1 MSGKEILT
9 PSVDRSRLVPPAI
22 PATSISRKHLF
33 HLFETDLPGV
43 TVVAAPVG
51 FGKSS
56 LVSQWAQS
64 VERPTVWFSVNPE
77 DSIQSFFA
85 HVIESIRIV
94 FPGFAEEFENEPS
107 PNALHNIKKLTK
119 AVGEIESGFNF
130 VLNNAASDNPAI
142 ADFAQ
147 ALIDHLPDNI
157 HLVIIRRVTPTT
169 SLARYASLGNL
180 SLITS
185 QDLKFSP
192 EEVSRIAKLNGADID
207 NEHSRRL
214 LDKCDG
220 WPAAVQM
227 ITRSIAR
234 GNQSSKFEIES
245 GSSPLAVL
253 ALETINSFN
262 PEYKSKISRLVL
274 LSEFDL
280 ETAAIVLGED
290 FSESYINK
298 LATDGLY
305 MSVSS
310 GASRVYRF
318 NDIVYEVLSQQ
329 DFGDP
334 EENKKIH
341 EKLATHFWEKRDY
354 RNALEHVFKS
364 GNKDKFQLYRDTGIR
379 HMAVIG
385 RGDQL
390 IKWSEYAGDSSPRG
404 EMLKK
409 TIKVVGHLVNLE
421 FARAEALATELEIIS
436 EQSKEFEFLTQLTSM
451 AFAHIYFARGEFT
464 RSLAMIDR
472 ALITDSPYESI
483 ENTDR
488 IALLRLKAG
497 IHYLYDQPEE
507 INECLKKARI
517 LLNSGNVLNAPYYI
531 TCITSLSLWCEG
543 RFFEAAEHASIAI
556 NQASIAGYASIS
568 APLDAYLVLARCQLE
583 LSQLD
588 KAVETSTVLFEKSSE
603 SNIWPWALMAEG
615 TRARINVTKG
625 QIPQMMEI
633 VKQQRERLATL
644 KSPHELSW
652 LVDITE
658 VFLRFV
664 LDDWERAEELLRR
677 MPRIEMV
684 RQIDLN
690 VKFQS
695 DPKRIPALVEGFP
708 ESTPREKVNKF
719 LYQATINIDSE
730 NIALGYLNKA
740 LEIGAEVGYHEY
752 FVRQHRLYPIMVKAA
767 AAQPTVFRESVVHE
781 MTERIQAMNSD
792 TGALEEKL
800 TTRELEI
807 LKHLTTGVPLSA
819 IAKQLHISQNTMKTH
834 LRNVYRKLGVDGR
847 HTAVEKAKKLL
858 LI

>member
-1 MSGKEILT
+1 
-9 PSVDRSRLVPPAI
+9 
-22 PATSISRKHLF
+22 
-33 HLFETDLPGV
+33 
-43 TVVAAPVG
+43 
-51 FGKSS
+51 
-56 LVSQWAQS
+56 
-64 VERPTVWFSVNPE
+64 
-77 DSIQSFFA
+77 
-85 HVIESIRIV
+85 
-94 FPGFAEEFENEPS
+94 
-107 PNALHNIKKLTK
+107 
-119 AVGEIESGFNF
+119 
-130 VLNNAASDNPAI
+130 
-142 ADFAQ
+142 
-147 ALIDHLPDNI
+147 
-157 HLVIIRRVTPTT
+157 
-169 SLARYASLGNL
+169 
-180 SLITS
+180 LITS

-192 EEVSRIAKLNGADID
+192 EEVSRIADLNGADID
-207 NEHSRRL
+207 NDHSRRL
-214 LDKCDG
+214 LEKCDG

-227 ITRSIAR
+227 ITRAIAR
-234 GNQSSKFEIES
+234 GHQSSNFEIES

-253 ALETINSFN
+253 ALETINSLN
-262 PEYKSKISRLVL
+262 TENKSKISRLVL

-305 MSVSS
+305 VSVSS
-310 GASRVYRF
+310 GTNRIYRF
-318 NDIVYEVLSQQ
+318 NDIVHEVLSQQ
-329 DFGDP
+329 EYGDP
-334 EENKKIH
+334 NETRKIH
-341 EKLATHFWEKRDY
+341 EKLASHFWDKGDY
-354 RNALEHVFKS
+354 GKALEHIYKS
-364 GNKDKFQLYRDTGIR
+364 GDKEKFQVYLDTSIR

-390 IKWSEYAGDSSPRG
+390 LKWAEYSGDSSPHG
-404 EMLKK
+404 EMMKR

-436 EQSKEFEFLTQLTSM
+436 EQSKELEFLTQLTSM

-472 ALITDSPYESI
+472 ALLTDSPYESI

-497 IHYLYDQPEE
+497 IHFLYDQPDE
-507 INECLKKARI
+507 INDCLKRAKS
-517 LLNSGNVLNAPYYI
+517 LLNSGNVINAPYYI
-531 TCITSLSLWCEG
+531 TCITSMSLWCEG
-543 RFFEAAEHASIAI
+543 RFFEAAEHATIAI
-556 NQASIAGYASIS
+556 NQASMAGYASIS

-588 KAVETSTVLFEKSSE
+588 KAVDTSTVLFEKSSE

-615 TRARINVTKG
+615 TSARINITKG
-625 QIPQMMEI
+625 QIPQMMEM

-690 VKFQS
+690 AKFQS
-695 DPKRIPALVEGFP
+695 DPKKIPALVDAFP
-708 ESTPREKVNKF
+708 ENTPREKVNKF
-719 LYQATINIDSE
+719 LYQATINVESE

-740 LEIGAEVGYHEY
+740 LEVGAEVGYHEY

-800 TTRELEI
+800 TSRELEI
-807 LKHLTTGVPLSA
+807 LKHLTTGIPLSA

>member
-22 PATSISRKHLF
+22 PATAISRKHLF

-43 TVVAAPVG
+43 TVVAAPAG

-85 HVIESIRIV
+85 HVLESIRIV
-94 FPGFAEEFENEPS
+94 FPGFAAEFENEPS

-119 AVGEIESGFNF
+119 VVCEIESGFNF

-185 QDLKFSP
+185 QDLKFST
-192 EEVSRIAKLNGADID
+192 EEVSRIANLNGADID

-214 LDKCDG
+214 LDKCEG

-227 ITRSIAR
+227 ITRAIAR
-234 GNQSSKFEIES
+234 GNQSSNFEIES

-253 ALETINSFN
+253 ALETINSLN
-262 PEYKSKISRLVL
+262 PESKSKISRLVL

-310 GASRVYRF
+310 GPTRIYRF

-329 DFGDP
+329 EFGNP
-334 EENKKIH
+334 EEKKKIH
-341 EKLATHFWEKRDY
+341 EKLATHFWEKSDY

-364 GNKDKFQLYRDTGIR
+364 GNKEKFQLYLDTGIR

-390 IKWSEYAGDSSPRG
+390 IKWSEYTGDSSPHG
-404 EMLKK
+404 ELMKK

-436 EQSKEFEFLTQLTSM
+436 EQSKELEFLTQLTSM

-472 ALITDSPYESI
+472 ALMTESPYESI

-497 IHYLYDQPEE
+497 IHFLYDQPEE

-517 LLNSGNVLNAPYYI
+517 LLNSGNVINAPYYI

-568 APLDAYLVLARCQLE
+568 APLDAYMVLARCQLE
-583 LSQLD
+583 LSQID
-588 KAVETSTVLFEKSSE
+588 KAIETSTLLFEKSSE
-603 SNIWPWALMAEG
+603 SKIWPWALMAEG
-615 TRARINVTKG
+615 TRARINITKG

-633 VKQQRERLATL
+633 VKQQRERLTAL

-695 DPKRIPALVEGFP
+695 DPKRIPSLVEGFP
-708 ESTPREKVNKF
+708 ENTPREKVNKF
-719 LYQATINIDSE
+719 LYQATINLDSE
-730 NIALGYLNKA
+730 NLALGYLNKA
-740 LEIGAEVGYHEY
+740 LDVGAEVGYHEY

-767 AAQPTVFRESVVHE
+767 AAQPTVFRESVVNE

>member
-1 MSGKEILT
+1 MSPKEVIT
-9 PSVDRSRLVPPAI
+9 PSIDRSRILVPAVPA
-22 PATSISRKHLF
+22 SFISRKHLF
-33 HLFETDLPGV
+33 HLFETGLPGV
-43 TVVAAPVG
+43 TVVAAPAG
-51 FGKSS
+51 YGKSS
-56 LVSQWAQS
+56 LVSQWAQGS
-64 VERPTVWFSVNPE
+64 QLPTVWLNVNAA
-77 DSIQSFFA
+77 DSTQSFFA
-85 HVIESIRIV
+85 HVLAAIRV
-94 FPGFAEEFENEPS
+94 KFPDFGSDFENEPS
-107 PNALHNIKKLTK
+107 ANPFLNVKKLTQAAGDLK
-119 AVGEIESGFNF
+119 EAFNF
-130 VLNNAASDNPAI
+130 VLDNGPA
-142 ADFAQ
+142 DSPEVTTVAQ
-147 ALIDHLPDNI
+147 ALIDFLPNNVHL
-157 HLVIIRRVTPTT
+157 IIVRRVTPTT

-185 QDLKFSP
+185 QDLKFSDA
-192 EEVSRIAKLNGADID
+192 EISKIAEINGLQQLDDDSSKLID
-207 NEHSRRL
+207 RCE
-214 LDKCDG
+214 G

-234 GNQSSKFEIES
+234 GNQNSKFEIES

-253 ALETINSFN
+253 ALETINSLN
-262 PEYKSKISRLVL
+262 AENKSKISRLVL

-290 FSESYINK
+290 FSESFINK

-305 MSVSS
+305 VSVSS
-310 GASRVYRF
+310 GPNRVYRF
-318 NDIVYEVLSQQ
+318 NDIVYEVLSHQE
-329 DFGDP
+329 FGDP
-334 EENKKIH
+334 RENRKIH
-341 EKLATHFWEKRDY
+341 EKLASHFWERGDY
-354 RNALEHVFKS
+354 RKALEHVFKS
-364 GNKDKFQLYRDTGIR
+364 DNEEKFKVYLDTSIR
-379 HMAVIG
+379 YMAVIG

-390 IKWSEYAGDSSPRG
+390 IKWSEYAGDTSPRG
-404 EMLKK
+404 EVMKK

-436 EQSKEFEFLTQLTSM
+436 EQSKELEFLNQLTSM

-464 RSLAMIDR
+464 RSLAMIER
-472 ALITDSPYESI
+472 ALMSDSPFESI

-497 IHYLYDQPEE
+497 IHFLYDQPEE

-517 LLNSGNVLNAPYYI
+517 LLNSGNVINAPYYI

-556 NQASIAGYASIS
+556 NQALIAGYASIS
-568 APLDAYLVLARCQLE
+568 APLDAYMVLARCQLE

-588 KAVETSTVLFEKSSE
+588 KAVETSTVLFEKSTD

-615 TRARINVTKG
+615 TRARINITKG

-633 VKQQRERLATL
+633 VKQQRERLAEL
-644 KSPHELSW
+644 RSPHELSW
-652 LVDITE
+652 LIDITE

-677 MPRIEMV
+677 MPKIEMV

-690 VKFQS
+690 AKFQS
-695 DPKRIPALVEGFP
+695 DPRKIPALVDGFP
-708 ESTPREKVNKF
+708 ENTPRERVNKF
-719 LYQATINIDSE
+719 LYQATINIDHE
-730 NIALGYLNKA
+730 NLALAHLNKA

-767 AAQPTVFRESVVHE
+767 AAQPTVFRESVVQE

-800 TTRELEI
+800 TARELEI
-807 LKHLTTGVPLSA
+807 LKHLTTGIPLSA

>member
-1 MSGKEILT
+1 MSGKEVLT

-22 PATSISRKHLF
+22 PATAISRKHLF

-43 TVVAAPVG
+43 TVVAAPAG

-64 VERPTVWFSVNPE
+64 VERPTVWLSVNPQ
-77 DSIQSFFA
+77 DSVQSFFA
-85 HVIESIRIV
+85 HVLESIRIV
-94 FPGFAEEFENEPS
+94 FPGFASEFENEPS
-107 PNALHNIKKLTK
+107 PNALHNIKKLTT
-119 AVGEIESGFNF
+119 AVAGLKSGFNF
-130 VLNNAASDNPAI
+130 VLNNGAVDNPEI
-142 ADFAQ
+142 AGFSQ
-147 ALIDHLPDNI
+147 ELIDYLPDNV
-157 HLVIIRRVTPTT
+157 HLVVIRRVTPTT

-192 EEVSRIAKLNGADID
+192 EEVSRIADLNGADIE
-207 NEHSRRL
+207 NQHSRSL
-214 LDKCDG
+214 LEKCDG

-227 ITRSIAR
+227 MTRAIAR
-234 GNQSSKFEIES
+234 GHQSSNFEVES

-253 ALETINSFN
+253 ALETINSLN
-262 PEYKSKISRLVL
+262 AENRSKISRLVL

-305 MSVSS
+305 VSVSS
-310 GASRVYRF
+310 GTNRIYRF
-318 NDIVYEVLSQQ
+318 NDIVHEVLSQQ
-329 DFGDP
+329 EYGDP
-334 EENKKIH
+334 QETRKIH
-341 EKLATHFWEKRDY
+341 EKLASHFWDKGDY
-354 RNALEHVFKS
+354 GKALEHIYKS
-364 GNKDKFQLYRDTGIR
+364 GDKEKFQVYLDTTIR

-390 IKWSEYAGDSSPRG
+390 LKWAEYSGDSTPRG
-404 EMLKK
+404 EMMKR

-436 EQSKEFEFLTQLTSM
+436 EQSKELEFLTQLTSM

-472 ALITDSPYESI
+472 ALLTDSPYESI

-497 IHYLYDQPEE
+497 IHFLYDQPEE
-507 INECLKKARI
+507 INQCLKRAKSF
-517 LLNSGNVLNAPYYI
+517 LNSGNVINAPYYI
-531 TCITSLSLWCEG
+531 TCITSMSLWCEG
-543 RFFEAAEHASIAI
+543 RFFEAAEHATIAI

-568 APLDAYLVLARCQLE
+568 APHDAYMVLARCQLE

-615 TRARINVTKG
+615 TRARINITKG

-652 LVDITE
+652 LIDITE

-690 VKFQS
+690 AKFQS
-695 DPKRIPALVEGFP
+695 DPKKIPALVEAFP
-708 ESTPREKVNKF
+708 ENTPREKVNKF
-719 LYQATINIDSE
+719 LYQATINVESE

-740 LEIGAEVGYHEY
+740 LEVGAEVGYHEY

-800 TTRELEI
+800 TSRELEI
-807 LKHLTTGVPLSA
+807 LKHLTTGIPLSA

-847 HTAVEKAKKLL
+847 HSAVEKAKKLL
-858 LI
+858 II

>member
-1 MSGKEILT
+1 MSPKEVIT
-9 PSVDRSRLVPPAI
+9 PSIDRSRIVAPSVPANF
-22 PATSISRKHLF
+22 ISRKHLF
-33 HLFETDLPGV
+33 HLFETGLPGV
-43 TVVAAPVG
+43 TVVAAPAG
-51 FGKSS
+51 YGKSA

-64 VERPTVWFSVNPE
+64 SQLPTVWLNVNAN
-77 DSIQSFFA
+77 DSTQSFFA
-85 HVIESIRIV
+85 HVLAAIRMK
-94 FPGFAEEFENEPS
+94 FPDFGSDFENEPS
-107 PNALHNIKKLTK
+107 ANPLLNVKKLTEAAGDLK
-119 AVGEIESGFNF
+119 EAFNF
-130 VLNNAASDNPAI
+130 VLDNGPA
-142 ADFAQ
+142 DSPEVTTVAQ
-147 ALIDHLPDNI
+147 ALIDFLPNNVHL
-157 HLVIIRRVTPTT
+157 IIVRRVTPTT

-185 QDLKFSP
+185 QDLKLSDT
-192 EEVSRIAKLNGADID
+192 EISKIAELNGLQKLDS
-207 NEHSRRL
+207 NSSKL
-214 LDKCDG
+214 LDRCEG

-234 GNQSSKFEIES
+234 GNHNSKFEIES

-253 ALETINSFN
+253 ALETINSLN
-262 PEYKSKISRLVL
+262 AENKSKISRLVL

-310 GASRVYRF
+310 GPNRIYRF

-329 DFGDP
+329 EFGDP
-334 EENKKIH
+334 RENRKIH
-341 EKLATHFWEKRDY
+341 EKLASHFWDMGDY
-354 RNALEHVFKS
+354 GKALEHVFKS
-364 GNKDKFQLYRDTGIR
+364 ENKEKFEVYLDTSIR

-390 IKWSEYAGDSSPRG
+390 IKWSEYSGDSSPRG
-404 EMLKK
+404 EMMKK

-436 EQSKEFEFLTQLTSM
+436 EQSEELAFLTQLTSM

-472 ALITDSPYESI
+472 ALLTDSPYESI

-497 IHYLYDQPEE
+497 IHFLYDQPDE
-507 INECLKKARI
+507 INDCLKRARAF
-517 LLNSGNVLNAPYYI
+517 LSSGNVINAPYYI

-556 NQASIAGYASIS
+556 DQASIAGYASIS
-568 APLDAYLVLARCQLE
+568 APLDAYMVLARCQLE

-588 KAVETSTVLFEKSSE
+588 KAIETSTVLFEKSSE

-615 TRARINVTKG
+615 TRARINITKG

-633 VKQQRERLATL
+633 VKQQRERLAEL

-652 LVDITE
+652 LIDVTE

-677 MPRIEMV
+677 MPKIEMV

-690 VKFQS
+690 AKFQS
-695 DPKRIPALVEGFP
+695 DPKKIPALVDGFP
-708 ESTPREKVNKF
+708 ENTPRERVNKF
-719 LYQATINIDSE
+719 LYQATINIDHE
-730 NIALGYLNKA
+730 NLALAHLNKA

-800 TTRELEI
+800 TARELEI
-807 LKHLTTGVPLSA
+807 LKHLTTGIPLSA

>member
-1 MSGKEILT
+1 MSPKEVIT
-9 PSVDRSRLVPPAI
+9 PSIDRSRILAPAVPA
-22 PATSISRKHLF
+22 SFISRKHLF
-33 HLFETDLPGV
+33 HLFETGLPGV
-43 TVVAAPVG
+43 TVVAAPAG
-51 FGKSS
+51 YGKSS
-56 LVSQWAQS
+56 LVSQWAQGS
-64 VERPTVWFSVNPE
+64 QLPTVWLNVNAA
-77 DSIQSFFA
+77 DSTQSFFA
-85 HVIESIRIV
+85 HVLAAIRV
-94 FPGFAEEFENEPS
+94 KFPDFGSDFENEPS
-107 PNALHNIKKLTK
+107 ANPLLNVKKLTQAAGDLK
-119 AVGEIESGFNF
+119 EAFNF
-130 VLNNAASDNPAI
+130 VLDNGPA
-142 ADFAQ
+142 DSPEVTTVAQ
-147 ALIDHLPDNI
+147 ALIDFLPNNVHL
-157 HLVIIRRVTPTT
+157 IIVRRVTPTT

-185 QDLKFSP
+185 QDLKFSDA
-192 EEVSRIAKLNGADID
+192 EISKIAELNGLQQLDNKSIKLID
-207 NEHSRRL
+207 RCE
-214 LDKCDG
+214 G

-234 GNQSSKFEIES
+234 GNQNSKFEIES

-253 ALETINSFN
+253 ALETINSLN
-262 PEYKSKISRLVL
+262 AENKSKISRLVL

-310 GASRVYRF
+310 GPNRVYRF
-318 NDIVYEVLSQQ
+318 NDIVYEVLSHQE
-329 DFGDP
+329 FGDP
-334 EENKKIH
+334 RENKKIH
-341 EKLATHFWEKRDY
+341 EKLASHFWERGDY
-354 RNALEHVFKS
+354 GKALDHVFKS
-364 GNKDKFQLYRDTGIR
+364 DNKEKFKVYLDTSIR

-390 IKWSEYAGDSSPRG
+390 IKWSEYAGDSSPLG
-404 EMLKK
+404 DVMKK

-436 EQSKEFEFLTQLTSM
+436 EQSKELEFLNQLTSM

-472 ALITDSPYESI
+472 ALMSDSPYESI

-497 IHYLYDQPEE
+497 IHFLYDQPEE
-507 INECLKKARI
+507 INDCLKKARV
-517 LLNSGNVLNAPYYI
+517 LLNSGNVINAPYYI

-556 NQASIAGYASIS
+556 NQALIAGYASIS
-568 APLDAYLVLARCQLE
+568 APLDAYMVLARCQLE

-588 KAVETSTVLFEKSSE
+588 KAVETSTVLFEKSTD

-615 TRARINVTKG
+615 TRARINITKG

-633 VKQQRERLATL
+633 VKQQRERLAEL
-644 KSPHELSW
+644 RSPHELSW
-652 LVDITE
+652 LIDITE

-677 MPRIEMV
+677 MPKIEMV

-690 VKFQS
+690 AKFQS
-695 DPKRIPALVEGFP
+695 DPKKIPALVDGFP
-708 ESTPREKVNKF
+708 ENTPRERVNKF
-719 LYQATINIDSE
+719 LYQATINIDHE
-730 NIALGYLNKA
+730 NLALAHLNKA

-767 AAQPTVFRESVVHE
+767 AAQPTVFRESVVQE

-800 TTRELEI
+800 TARELEI
-807 LKHLTTGVPLSA
+807 LKHLTTGIPLSA

>member
-1 MSGKEILT
+1 
-9 PSVDRSRLVPPAI
+9 
-22 PATSISRKHLF
+22 
-33 HLFETDLPGV
+33 
-43 TVVAAPVG
+43 
-51 FGKSS
+51 
-56 LVSQWAQS
+56 
-64 VERPTVWFSVNPE
+64 
-77 DSIQSFFA
+77 
-85 HVIESIRIV
+85 
-94 FPGFAEEFENEPS
+94 
-107 PNALHNIKKLTK
+107 
-119 AVGEIESGFNF
+119 
-130 VLNNAASDNPAI
+130 
-142 ADFAQ
+142 
-147 ALIDHLPDNI
+147 
-157 HLVIIRRVTPTT
+157 
-169 SLARYASLGNL
+169 
-180 SLITS
+180 LITS
-185 QDLKFSP
+185 QDLKFSA
-192 EEVSRIAKLNGADID
+192 EEVSLIADLNGADIE
-207 NEHSRRL
+207 NQHSRSL
-214 LDKCDG
+214 LEKCDG

-227 ITRSIAR
+227 MTRAIAR
-234 GNQSSKFEIES
+234 GHQSSNFEVES

-253 ALETINSFN
+253 ALETINSLN
-262 PEYKSKISRLVL
+262 AENRSKISRLVL

-290 FSESYINK
+290 FSESFINK

-305 MSVSS
+305 VSVSS
-310 GASRVYRF
+310 GTNRIYRF
-318 NDIVYEVLSQQ
+318 NDIVHEVLSQQ
-329 DFGDP
+329 EYGDP
-334 EENKKIH
+334 QETRKIH
-341 EKLATHFWEKRDY
+341 EKLASHFWDNGDY
-354 RNALEHVFKS
+354 RKALEHIYKS
-364 GNKDKFQLYRDTGIR
+364 GDKEKFQVYFDTTIR

-390 IKWSEYAGDSSPRG
+390 LKWAEYSGDSTPRG
-404 EMLKK
+404 EMMKR

-436 EQSKEFEFLTQLTSM
+436 EQSKELEFLTQLTSM

-472 ALITDSPYESI
+472 ALLTDSPYESI

-497 IHYLYDQPEE
+497 IHFLYDQPEE
-507 INECLKKARI
+507 INQCLKRAKSF
-517 LLNSGNVLNAPYYI
+517 LNSGNVINAPYYI
-531 TCITSLSLWCEG
+531 TCITSMSLWCEG
-543 RFFEAAEHASIAI
+543 RFFEAAEHATIAI

-568 APLDAYLVLARCQLE
+568 APHDAYLVLARCQLE

-615 TRARINVTKG
+615 TRARINITKG

-652 LVDITE
+652 LIDITE

-690 VKFQS
+690 AKFQS
-695 DPKRIPALVEGFP
+695 DPKKIPALVEAFP
-708 ESTPREKVNKF
+708 ENTPREKVNKF
-719 LYQATINIDSE
+719 LYQATINVESE

-740 LEIGAEVGYHEY
+740 LEVGAEVGYHEY

-800 TTRELEI
+800 TSRELEI
-807 LKHLTTGVPLSA
+807 LKHLTTGIPLSA

-847 HTAVEKAKKLL
+847 HSAVEKAKKLL
-858 LI
+858 II

>member
-1 MSGKEILT
+1 MSPKEVIT
-9 PSVDRSRLVPPAI
+9 PSIDRSRILVPAVPA
-22 PATSISRKHLF
+22 SFISRKHLF
-33 HLFETDLPGV
+33 HLFETGLPGI
-43 TVVAAPVG
+43 TVVAAPAG
-51 FGKSS
+51 YGKSS
-56 LVSQWAQS
+56 LVSQWAQGS
-64 VERPTVWFSVNPE
+64 QLPTVWLNVNAA
-77 DSIQSFFA
+77 DSTQSFFA
-85 HVIESIRIV
+85 HVLAAIRV
-94 FPGFAEEFENEPS
+94 KFPDFGSDFENEPS
-107 PNALHNIKKLTK
+107 ANPLLNVKKLTEAAGDLK
-119 AVGEIESGFNF
+119 EAFNF
-130 VLNNAASDNPAI
+130 VLDNGPA
-142 ADFAQ
+142 DSPEVTTVAQ
-147 ALIDHLPDNI
+147 ALIDFLPNNVHL
-157 HLVIIRRVTPTT
+157 IIVRRVTPTT

-185 QDLKFSP
+185 QDLKFSDA
-192 EEVSRIAKLNGADID
+192 EISKIAEINGLQQLDDDSLKLID
-207 NEHSRRL
+207 RCE
-214 LDKCDG
+214 G

-234 GNQSSKFEIES
+234 GNQNSKFEIES

-253 ALETINSFN
+253 ALETINSLN
-262 PEYKSKISRLVL
+262 AENKSKISRLVL

-290 FSESYINK
+290 FSESFINK

-305 MSVSS
+305 VSVSS
-310 GASRVYRF
+310 GPNRVYRF
-318 NDIVYEVLSQQ
+318 NDIVYEVLSHQE
-329 DFGDP
+329 FGDP
-334 EENKKIH
+334 RENRKIH
-341 EKLATHFWEKRDY
+341 EKLASHFWERGDY
-354 RNALEHVFKS
+354 GKALEHVFKS
-364 GNKDKFQLYRDTGIR
+364 DNEEKFKVYLDTSIR
-379 HMAVIG
+379 YMAVIG

-390 IKWSEYAGDSSPRG
+390 IKWSEYAGDTSPRG
-404 EMLKK
+404 EVMKK

-436 EQSKEFEFLTQLTSM
+436 EQSKELEFLNQLTSM

-464 RSLAMIDR
+464 RSLAMIER
-472 ALITDSPYESI
+472 ALMSDSPFESI

-497 IHYLYDQPEE
+497 IHFLYDQPEE

-517 LLNSGNVLNAPYYI
+517 LLNSGNVINAPYYI

-556 NQASIAGYASIS
+556 NQALIAGYASIS
-568 APLDAYLVLARCQLE
+568 APLDAYMVLARCQLE

-588 KAVETSTVLFEKSSE
+588 KAVETSTVLFEKSTD

-615 TRARINVTKG
+615 TRACINITKG
-625 QIPQMMEI
+625 QIPQMMEM
-633 VKQQRERLATL
+633 VKQQRERLAEL
-644 KSPHELSW
+644 RSPHELSW
-652 LVDITE
+652 LIDITE

-677 MPRIEMV
+677 MPKIEMV

-690 VKFQS
+690 AKFQS
-695 DPKRIPALVEGFP
+695 DPRKIPALVDGFP
-708 ESTPREKVNKF
+708 ENTPRERVNKF
-719 LYQATINIDSE
+719 LYQATINIDHE
-730 NIALGYLNKA
+730 NLALAHLNKA

-767 AAQPTVFRESVVHE
+767 AAQPTVFRESVVQE

-800 TTRELEI
+800 TARELEI
-807 LKHLTTGVPLSA
+807 LKHLTTGIPLSA

>member
-1 MSGKEILT
+1 MSPKEVIT
-9 PSVDRSRLVPPAI
+9 PSIDRSRILAPAVPANF
-22 PATSISRKHLF
+22 ISRKHLF
-33 HLFETDLPGV
+33 HLFETGLPGV
-43 TVVAAPVG
+43 TVVAAPAG
-51 FGKSS
+51 YGKSS
-56 LVSQWAQS
+56 LVSQWAENS
-64 VERPTVWFSVNPE
+64 PLPTVWLSVDAA
-77 DSIQSFFA
+77 DSTQTFFA
-85 HVIESIRIV
+85 HVLAAIQV
-94 FPGFAEEFENEPS
+94 KFPEFGSDFENEPS
-107 PNALHNIKKLTK
+107 ANPLLNVKKLTGAAGDLK
-119 AVGEIESGFNF
+119 EAFNF
-130 VLNNAASDNPAI
+130 VLDNGPA
-142 ADFAQ
+142 DSPEVTSVAQ
-147 ALIDHLPDNI
+147 ALIDFLPNNVHL
-157 HLVIIRRVTPTT
+157 IIVRRMTPAT

-185 QDLKFSP
+185 QDLRFS
-192 EEVSRIAKLNGADID
+192 EQEVSKVAELNGLQQLDA
-207 NEHSRRL
+207 NTLRL
-214 LDKCDG
+214 VDQCEG

-234 GNQSSKFEIES
+234 GNQSSQFEIES
-245 GSSPLAVL
+245 GSSPISVL
-253 ALETINSFN
+253 ALETINSLN
-262 PEYKSKISRLVL
+262 AENRSKISRLVL

-305 MSVSS
+305 VSVSS
-310 GASRVYRF
+310 GANRIYRF
-318 NDIVYEVLSQQ
+318 NDIVYQVLSQQ

-334 EENKKIH
+334 EESKKIH
-341 EKLATHFWEKRDY
+341 EKLATHFWDKGDY
-354 RNALEHVFKS
+354 GKALDHIFKS
-364 GNKDKFQLYRDTGIR
+364 GNKEKFQVYLDTSIR

-390 IKWSEYAGDSSPRG
+390 IKWSEFSGDSSPHG
-404 EMLKK
+404 EMMKK

-436 EQSKEFEFLTQLTSM
+436 EQSPDLAFLTQLTSM

-464 RSLAMIDR
+464 RSLSMIDR
-472 ALITDSPYESI
+472 ALITESPYESI

-497 IHYLYDQPEE
+497 IHFLYDEPEE
-507 INECLKKARI
+507 IHECLKRARL
-517 LLNSGNVLNAPYYI
+517 LLNSGNVINASYYI
-531 TCITSLSLWCEG
+531 TCITSLSLWCDG

-556 NQASIAGYASIS
+556 NQASIAGYTSIS
-568 APLDAYLVLARCQLE
+568 APFDAYMVLARCQLE

-588 KAVETSTVLFEKSSE
+588 KAVETSSLLFEKSSE

-615 TRARINVTKG
+615 TRARINITKG

-644 KSPHELSW
+644 KSQHELSW
-652 LVDITE
+652 LIDVTE

-695 DPKRIPALVEGFP
+695 DPRKIPALVEAFP
-708 ESTPREKVNKF
+708 ENTPREKVNKF
-719 LYQATINIDSE
+719 LYQATINVESE

-740 LEIGAEVGYHEY
+740 LEVGAEVGYHEY

-800 TTRELEI
+800 TARELEI
-807 LKHLTTGVPLSA
+807 LKHLTTGIPLSA

-847 HTAVEKAKKLL
+847 HSAVEKAKKLL

>member
-1 MSGKEILT
+1 MSPKEVIT
-9 PSVDRSRLVPPAI
+9 PSIDRSRILVPAVPA
-22 PATSISRKHLF
+22 SFISRKHLF
-33 HLFETDLPGV
+33 HLFETGLPGI
-43 TVVAAPVG
+43 TVVAAPAG
-51 FGKSS
+51 YGKSS
-56 LVSQWAQS
+56 LVSQWAQGS
-64 VERPTVWFSVNPE
+64 QLPTVWLNVNAA
-77 DSIQSFFA
+77 DSTQSFFA
-85 HVIESIRIV
+85 HVLAAIRV
-94 FPGFAEEFENEPS
+94 KFPDFGSDFENEPS
-107 PNALHNIKKLTK
+107 ANPLLNVKKLTQAAGDLK
-119 AVGEIESGFNF
+119 EPFNF
-130 VLNNAASDNPAI
+130 VLDNGPA
-142 ADFAQ
+142 DSPEVTTVAQ
-147 ALIDHLPDNI
+147 ALIDFLPNNVHL
-157 HLVIIRRVTPTT
+157 IIVRRVTPTT

-185 QDLKFSP
+185 QDLKFSDA
-192 EEVSRIAKLNGADID
+192 EISKIAELNGLQQLDNNSIKLID
-207 NEHSRRL
+207 RCE
-214 LDKCDG
+214 G

-234 GNQSSKFEIES
+234 GNQNSKFEIES

-253 ALETINSFN
+253 ALETINSLN
-262 PEYKSKISRLVL
+262 AENKSKISRLVL

-310 GASRVYRF
+310 GPNRVYRF
-318 NDIVYEVLSQQ
+318 NDIVYEVLSHQE
-329 DFGDP
+329 FGDP
-334 EENKKIH
+334 RENKKIH
-341 EKLATHFWEKRDY
+341 EKLASHFWERGDY
-354 RNALEHVFKS
+354 GKALDHVFKS
-364 GNKDKFQLYRDTGIR
+364 DNKEKFKVYLDTSIR

-390 IKWSEYAGDSSPRG
+390 IKWSEYAGDSSPLG
-404 EMLKK
+404 DVMKK

-436 EQSKEFEFLTQLTSM
+436 EQSKELEFLNQLTSM

-472 ALITDSPYESI
+472 ALMSDSPYESI

-497 IHYLYDQPEE
+497 IHFLYDQPEE
-507 INECLKKARI
+507 INDCLKKARV
-517 LLNSGNVLNAPYYI
+517 LLNSGNVINAPYYI

-556 NQASIAGYASIS
+556 NQALIAGYASIS
-568 APLDAYLVLARCQLE
+568 APLDAYMVLARCQLE

-588 KAVETSTVLFEKSSE
+588 KAVETSTVLFEKSTD

-615 TRARINVTKG
+615 TRARINITKG

-633 VKQQRERLATL
+633 VKQQRERLAEL
-644 KSPHELSW
+644 RSPHELSW
-652 LVDITE
+652 LIDITE

-677 MPRIEMV
+677 MPKIEMV

-690 VKFQS
+690 AKFQS
-695 DPKRIPALVEGFP
+695 DPKKIPALVDGFP
-708 ESTPREKVNKF
+708 ENTPRERVNKF
-719 LYQATINIDSE
+719 LYQATINIDHE
-730 NIALGYLNKA
+730 NLALAHLNKA

-767 AAQPTVFRESVVHE
+767 AAQPTVFRESVVQE

-800 TTRELEI
+800 TARELEI
-807 LKHLTTGVPLSA
+807 LKHLTTGIPLSA

>member
-1 MSGKEILT
+1 MSPKEVIT
-9 PSVDRSRLVPPAI
+9 PSIDRSRILVPAVPA
-22 PATSISRKHLF
+22 SFISRKHLF
-33 HLFETDLPGV
+33 HLFETGLPGV
-43 TVVAAPVG
+43 TVVAAPAG
-51 FGKSS
+51 YGKSS
-56 LVSQWAQS
+56 LVSQWAQGS
-64 VERPTVWFSVNPE
+64 QLPTVWLNVNAA
-77 DSIQSFFA
+77 DSTQSFFA
-85 HVIESIRIV
+85 HVLAAIRV
-94 FPGFAEEFENEPS
+94 RFPDFGSDFENEPS
-107 PNALHNIKKLTK
+107 ANPFLNVKKLTQAAGDLK
-119 AVGEIESGFNF
+119 EAFNF
-130 VLNNAASDNPAI
+130 VLDNGPA
-142 ADFAQ
+142 DSPEVTTVAQ
-147 ALIDHLPDNI
+147 ALIDFLPNNVHL
-157 HLVIIRRVTPTT
+157 IIVRRVTPTT

-185 QDLKFSP
+185 QDLKFSYA
-192 EEVSRIAKLNGADID
+192 EISKIAELNGLQQLDDNSSKLID
-207 NEHSRRL
+207 RCE
-214 LDKCDG
+214 G

-234 GNQSSKFEIES
+234 GNQNSKFEIES

-253 ALETINSFN
+253 ALETINSLN
-262 PEYKSKISRLVL
+262 AENKSKISRLVL

-290 FSESYINK
+290 FSESFINK

-305 MSVSS
+305 VSVSS
-310 GASRVYRF
+310 GPDRVYRF
-318 NDIVYEVLSQQ
+318 NDIVYEVLSHQE
-329 DFGDP
+329 FGDP
-334 EENKKIH
+334 RENRKFH
-341 EKLATHFWEKRDY
+341 EKLASHFWERGDY
-354 RNALEHVFKS
+354 GKALDHVFKS
-364 GNKDKFQLYRDTGIR
+364 DNKEKFKVYLDTSIR

-390 IKWSEYAGDSSPRG
+390 IKWSEYAGDSSPLG
-404 EMLKK
+404 DVMKK

-436 EQSKEFEFLTQLTSM
+436 EQSKELEFLNQLTSM

-464 RSLAMIDR
+464 RSLAMIER
-472 ALITDSPYESI
+472 ALMSDSPFESI
-483 ENTDR
+483 ENTDL

-497 IHYLYDQPEE
+497 IHFLYDQPEE

-517 LLNSGNVLNAPYYI
+517 LLNSGNVINAPYYI

-556 NQASIAGYASIS
+556 NQALIAGYASIS
-568 APLDAYLVLARCQLE
+568 APLDAYMVLARCQLE

-588 KAVETSTVLFEKSSE
+588 KAVETSTVLFEKSTD

-615 TRARINVTKG
+615 TRARINITKG
-625 QIPQMMEI
+625 KIPQMMEI
-633 VKQQRERLATL
+633 VKQQRERLAEL
-644 KSPHELSW
+644 RSPHELSW
-652 LVDITE
+652 LIDITE

-677 MPRIEMV
+677 MPKIEMV

-690 VKFQS
+690 AKFQS
-695 DPKRIPALVEGFP
+695 DPRKIPALVDGFP
-708 ESTPREKVNKF
+708 ENTPRERVNKF
-719 LYQATINIDSE
+719 LYQATINIDHE
-730 NIALGYLNKA
+730 NLALAHLNKA

-767 AAQPTVFRESVVHE
+767 AAQPTVFRESVVQE

-800 TTRELEI
+800 TARELEI
-807 LKHLTTGVPLSA
+807 LKHLTTGIPLSA

>member
-1 MSGKEILT
+1 MSGKAILT
-9 PSVDRSRLVPPAI
+9 PSVDRSRLVPPAV

-43 TVVAAPVG
+43 TVVAAPAG

-56 LVSQWAQS
+56 LVSQWVQS
-64 VERPTVWFSVNPE
+64 VERPTVWLSVDPQ
-77 DSIQSFFA
+77 DSMQSFFA
-85 HVIESIRIV
+85 HVLESIRIV
-94 FPGFAEEFENEPS
+94 FPGFASEFEKEPS
-107 PNALHNIKKLTK
+107 PNAFNNIKKLTA
-119 AVGEIESGFNF
+119 AVGAIKGGFNF
-130 VLNNAASDNPAI
+130 IVDNGALDNPLVT
-142 ADFAQ
+142 DFSQ
-147 ALIDHLPDNI
+147 ELIDRLPDNV
-157 HLVIIRRVTPTT
+157 HLVIIRRFTPNT

-192 EEVSRIAKLNGADID
+192 EEVSRIADLNGANID
-207 NEHSRRL
+207 NDHSRSL
-214 LDKCDG
+214 LTKCDG

-227 ITRSIAR
+227 ITRAIAR
-234 GNQSSKFEIES
+234 GTQSSNFEIES

-253 ALETINSFN
+253 ALETINSMN
-262 PEYKSKISRLVL
+262 AENKSKISRLIL

-290 FSESYINK
+290 FSESFINK

-305 MSVSS
+305 VSVSS
-310 GASRVYRF
+310 GPSRIYRF

-334 EENKKIH
+334 EEKIKIH
-341 EKLATHFWEKRDY
+341 QRLASHFWDKRDY
-354 RNALEHVFKS
+354 GKALEHVFNS
-364 GNKDKFQLYRDTGIR
+364 GDKEKFQLYLDTSIR

-390 IKWSEYAGDSSPRG
+390 IKWSEYSGDSSPRG
-404 EMLKK
+404 EVMKK
-409 TIKVVGHLVNLE
+409 TIKVIGYLVNLE

-436 EQSKEFEFLTQLTSM
+436 EHGEFEFLKQLTSM

-472 ALITDSPYESI
+472 ALMTDSPYESI

-497 IHYLYDQPEE
+497 IHFLYDQPEE
-507 INECLKKARI
+507 IKECLKKART
-517 LLNSGNVLNAPYYI
+517 LLNSGNVINAPYYI

-556 NQASIAGYASIS
+556 NQASIVGYSSIS
-568 APLDAYLVLARCQLE
+568 APLDAYMVLARCQEE
-583 LSQLD
+583 LSQID
-588 KAVETSTVLFEKSSE
+588 KAIETSRLLFEKSSE
-603 SNIWPWALMAEG
+603 SNILPWALMAEG
-615 TRARINVTKG
+615 KAARIKITKG

-644 KSPHELSW
+644 KSSHELSW
-652 LVDITE
+652 IVDVTE
-658 VFLRFV
+658 VFLRFT
-664 LDDWERAEELLRR
+664 LDDWDRTEEILRR
-677 MPRIEMV
+677 MPKIEMV
-684 RQIDLN
+684 RQLDLN
-690 VKFQS
+690 VKFQK
-695 DPKRIPALVEGFP
+695 DPKRIPALVEEFP
-708 ESTPREKVNKF
+708 ENTPREKVNKF

-730 NIALGYLNKA
+730 NVALGYLNKA
-740 LEIGAEVGYHEY
+740 LDIGAEVGYHEY

-767 AAQPTVFRESVVHE
+767 VAQPTVFRESVVHE

-807 LKHLTTGVPLSA
+807 LKHLTTGVSLSA

-834 LRNVYRKLGVDGR
+834 LRNVYRKLAVDGR

>member
-1 MSGKEILT
+1 MSPKEVIT
-9 PSVDRSRLVPPAI
+9 PSIDRSRILVPAVPA
-22 PATSISRKHLF
+22 SFISRKHLF
-33 HLFETDLPGV
+33 HLFETGLPGV
-43 TVVAAPVG
+43 TVVAAPAG
-51 FGKSS
+51 YGKSS
-56 LVSQWAQS
+56 LVSQWAQGS
-64 VERPTVWFSVNPE
+64 QLPTVWLNVNAA
-77 DSIQSFFA
+77 DSTQSFFA
-85 HVIESIRIV
+85 HVLAAIRV
-94 FPGFAEEFENEPS
+94 KFPDFGSDFENEPS
-107 PNALHNIKKLTK
+107 ANPLLNVKKLTEAAGDLK
-119 AVGEIESGFNF
+119 EAFNF
-130 VLNNAASDNPAI
+130 VLDNGPA
-142 ADFAQ
+142 DSPEVTTVAQ
-147 ALIDHLPDNI
+147 ALIDFLPNNVHL
-157 HLVIIRRVTPTT
+157 IIVRRVTPTT

-185 QDLKFSP
+185 QDLKFSDA
-192 EEVSRIAKLNGADID
+192 EISKIAELNGLQQLDNNSSKLID
-207 NEHSRRL
+207 RCE
-214 LDKCDG
+214 G

-234 GNQSSKFEIES
+234 GNQNSKFEIES

-253 ALETINSFN
+253 ALETINSLN
-262 PEYKSKISRLVL
+262 AENKSKISRLVL

-310 GASRVYRF
+310 GPNRVYRF
-318 NDIVYEVLSQQ
+318 NDIVYEVLSHQE
-329 DFGDP
+329 FGDP
-334 EENKKIH
+334 RENRKIH
-341 EKLATHFWEKRDY
+341 EKLASHFWERGDY
-354 RNALEHVFKS
+354 GKALEHVFKS
-364 GNKDKFQLYRDTGIR
+364 DNEEKFKVYLDTSIR
-379 HMAVIG
+379 YMAVIG

-404 EMLKK
+404 EVMKK

-436 EQSKEFEFLTQLTSM
+436 EQSKELEFLNQLTSM

-464 RSLAMIDR
+464 RSLAMIER
-472 ALITDSPYESI
+472 ALMTDSPYESI

-497 IHYLYDQPEE
+497 IHFLYDQPEE
-507 INECLKKARI
+507 INDCLKKARI
-517 LLNSGNVLNAPYYI
+517 LLNSGNVVNAPYYI

-556 NQASIAGYASIS
+556 NQALIAGYASIS
-568 APLDAYLVLARCQLE
+568 APLDAYMVLARCQLE

-588 KAVETSTVLFEKSSE
+588 KAVETSTVLFEKSTD

-615 TRARINVTKG
+615 TRARINITKG

-633 VKQQRERLATL
+633 VKQQRERLAEL
-644 KSPHELSW
+644 RSPHELSW
-652 LVDITE
+652 LIDITE

-677 MPRIEMV
+677 MPKIEMV

-690 VKFQS
+690 AKFQS
-695 DPKRIPALVEGFP
+695 DPKKIPALVDGFP
-708 ESTPREKVNKF
+708 ENTPRERVNKF
-719 LYQATINIDSE
+719 LYQAAITIDHEIL
-730 NIALGYLNKA
+730 ALAHLNKA

-767 AAQPTVFRESVVHE
+767 AAQPTVFRESVVQE

-800 TTRELEI
+800 TARELEI
-807 LKHLTTGVPLSA
+807 LKHLTTGIPLSA

>member
-1 MSGKEILT
+1 MSGKKILT
-9 PSVDRSRLVPPAI
+9 PSIDRSRLVPPAI
-22 PATSISRKHLF
+22 PASSISRKHLF

-43 TVVAAPVG
+43 TVVAAPAG

-56 LVSQWAQS
+56 LVSQWAQT
-64 VERPTVWFSVNPE
+64 VERPTVWLTVNPQ
-77 DSIQSFFA
+77 DSMQSFFA
-85 HVIESIRIV
+85 HVLESIRIV
-94 FPGFAEEFENEPS
+94 FPGFASDFENEPS
-107 PNALHNIKKLTK
+107 PNALHNIKKLTT
-119 AVGEIESGFNF
+119 AVGTIKSGFNF
-130 VLNNAASDNPAI
+130 VLNNGALDNPEVT
-142 ADFAQ
+142 DFSQ
-147 ALIDHLPDNI
+147 ELIDHLPDNV
-157 HLVIIRRVTPTT
+157 HLVIIRRFTPAT

-192 EEVSRIAKLNGADID
+192 QEVSRIADLNGADID
-207 NEHSRRL
+207 NDHSRRL
-214 LDKCDG
+214 LKKCEG

-227 ITRSIAR
+227 ITRAIAR
-234 GNQSSKFEIES
+234 GNQSLDFEIES
-245 GSSPLAVL
+245 GSSPLALL
-253 ALETINSFN
+253 ALETINSMN
-262 PEYKSKISRLVL
+262 AENKSKISRLVL

-290 FSESYINK
+290 FSESFINK

-305 MSVSS
+305 VSVSS
-310 GASRVYRF
+310 GPSRIYRF
-318 NDIVYEVLSQQ
+318 NEIVYEVLSQQ
-329 DFGDP
+329 EFGDP
-334 EENKKIH
+334 QENRKIH
-341 EKLATHFWEKRDY
+341 GRLATHFWEKKDY
-354 RNALEHVFKS
+354 GKALEHVFKS
-364 GNKDKFQLYRDTGIR
+364 GDVEKFQVYLDTSIR

-390 IKWSEYAGDSSPRG
+390 IKWSEFSGDSSPRG
-404 EMLKK
+404 EMMKK

-436 EQSKEFEFLTQLTSM
+436 EQSKELEFLTQLTSM

-472 ALITDSPYESI
+472 ALMTDSPYESI

-497 IHYLYDQPEE
+497 IHFLYDQPEE
-507 INECLKKARI
+507 INACLKKARS
-517 LLNSGNVLNAPYYI
+517 LLNSGNVINAPYYI

-556 NQASIAGYASIS
+556 NQAAIAGYASIS
-568 APLDAYLVLARCQLE
+568 APLDAYMVFARCQLE

-588 KAVETSTVLFEKSSE
+588 KAVETTTLLFEKSSD

-615 TRARINVTKG
+615 TSARINITKG

-633 VKQQRERLATL
+633 VKQQRARLETL
-644 KSPHELSW
+644 RSPHELSW

-658 VFLRFV
+658 LFLRFV

-677 MPRIEMV
+677 MPKIEMV

-695 DPKRIPALVEGFP
+695 DPKKIPALVEAFP
-708 ESTPREKVNKF
+708 ENTPREKVNKF
-719 LYQATINIDSE
+719 LYQATINLDSE
-730 NIALGYLNKA
+730 NVALGYLNKA
-740 LEIGAEVGYHEY
+740 LDVGAEVGYHEY
-752 FVRQHRLYPIMVKAA
+752 FVRQHRLYSIMVKAA
-767 AAQPTVFRESVVHE
+767 AAQPTVFRESVVNE

-834 LRNVYRKLGVDGR
+834 LRNVYRKLAVDGR

>member
-1 MSGKEILT
+1 MSAKEFLT
-9 PSVDRSRLVPPAI
+9 PSIDRSRLVPPAI

-43 TVVAAPVG
+43 TVVAAPAG

-64 VERPTVWFSVNPE
+64 VERPTVWFSINPK
-77 DSIQSFFA
+77 DSMQSFFA
-85 HVIESIRIV
+85 HVLESIRIV
-94 FPGFAEEFENEPS
+94 FPGFASNFEHEPS
-107 PNALHNIKKLTK
+107 PNALHNIKKLTT
-119 AVGEIESGFNF
+119 AVSEMKSGFNF
-130 VLNNAASDNPAI
+130 VLNNGASDNPEVAE
-142 ADFAQ
+142 FSQ

-157 HLVIIRRVTPTT
+157 HLVIIRRVTPAT

-192 EEVSRIAKLNGADID
+192 EEVSRIADLNGADID
-207 NEHSRRL
+207 NDYSRRL
-214 LDKCDG
+214 LKKCDG

-227 ITRSIAR
+227 ITRAIAR
-234 GNQSSKFEIES
+234 GNQNSNFEIES

-253 ALETINSFN
+253 ALETINSLN
-262 PEYKSKISRLVL
+262 AENRSKISRLVL

-290 FSESYINK
+290 FSEGYINK
-298 LATDGLY
+298 LATDGLF

-310 GASRVYRF
+310 GLNRIYRF
-318 NDIVYEVLSQQ
+318 NDIVYEVLSTQE
-329 DFGDP
+329 FGNP
-334 EENKKIH
+334 EDNRKIH
-341 EKLATHFWEKRDY
+341 EKLATHFWDKGDYEK
-354 RNALEHVFKS
+354 ALEHIFKS
-364 GNKDKFQLYRDTGIR
+364 DNKEKFQVYLDTSIR

-385 RGDQL
+385 RGDKL
-390 IKWSEYAGDSSPRG
+390 LKWSEFSGDASPRG
-404 EMLKK
+404 EVMKK
-409 TIKVVGHLVNLE
+409 TIKVIGHLVNLE

-436 EQSKEFEFLTQLTSM
+436 EQSKEFVFLTQLTSM

-464 RSLAMIDR
+464 RALQMIDR
-472 ALITDSPYESI
+472 ALVTDSPYESI

-497 IHYLYDQPEE
+497 IHFLYDQPDEVE
-507 INECLKKARI
+507 VCLTKARS
-517 LLNSGNVLNAPYYI
+517 LLQSGNVVNAPYYI
-531 TCITSLSLWCEG
+531 TCMTSLSLWCEG

-556 NQASIAGYASIS
+556 NQATISGYSSIS
-568 APLDAYLVLARCQLE
+568 APLDAYMVLARCQLE

-588 KAVETSTVLFEKSSE
+588 KAIEISTILFEKSTE
-603 SNIWPWALMAEG
+603 LNIWPWALMAEG
-615 TRARINVTKG
+615 TRARINITRG
-625 QIPQMMEI
+625 HIPQMMEI
-633 VKQQRERLATL
+633 VKQQREELAKL
-644 KSPHELSW
+644 KSAHELDW
-652 LVDITE
+652 FVDMTE

-664 LDDWERAEELLRR
+664 LDDWDRAEELLRR
-677 MPRIEMV
+677 MPKIEMV

-690 VKFQS
+690 VRFQN
-695 DPKRIPALVEGFP
+695 DPKKIPALVAAFP
-708 ESTPREKVNKF
+708 ENTPREKVNKF
-719 LYQATINIDSE
+719 LYQATINVDSE

-740 LEIGAEVGYHEY
+740 LEVGAEVGYHEY
-752 FVRQHRLYPIMVKAA
+752 FVRQHRLYSIMVKAA
-767 AAQPTVFRESVVHE
+767 TAQPTVFRESVVNL

-792 TGALEEKL
+792 TGPLEEKL
-800 TTRELEI
+800 TSRELEI
-807 LKHLTTGVPLSA
+807 LKHLTTGSPLSA

-847 HTAVEKAKKLL
+847 HTAVDKARKLL

>member
-1 MSGKEILT
+1 MSPKEVIT
-9 PSVDRSRLVPPAI
+9 PSIDRSRILAPAVPA
-22 PATSISRKHLF
+22 SFISRKHLF
-33 HLFETDLPGV
+33 HLFETGLPGV
-43 TVVAAPVG
+43 TVVAAPAG
-51 FGKSS
+51 YGKSS
-56 LVSQWAQS
+56 LVSQWAQGS
-64 VERPTVWFSVNPE
+64 QLPTVWLNVNAA
-77 DSIQSFFA
+77 DSTQSFFA
-85 HVIESIRIV
+85 HVLAAIRV
-94 FPGFAEEFENEPS
+94 KFPDFGSDFENEPS
-107 PNALHNIKKLTK
+107 ANPLLNVKKLTEAAGDLK
-119 AVGEIESGFNF
+119 EAFNF
-130 VLNNAASDNPAI
+130 VLDNGPA
-142 ADFAQ
+142 DSPEVTTVAQ
-147 ALIDHLPDNI
+147 ALIDFLPNNVHL
-157 HLVIIRRVTPTT
+157 IIVRRVTPTT

-185 QDLKFSP
+185 QDLKFSDA
-192 EEVSRIAKLNGADID
+192 EISKIAELNGLQQLDNNSSKLID
-207 NEHSRRL
+207 RCE
-214 LDKCDG
+214 G

-227 ITRSIAR
+227 ITRSIVQ
-234 GNQSSKFEIES
+234 GNQNSKFEIES

-253 ALETINSFN
+253 ALETINSLN
-262 PEYKSKISRLVL
+262 AENKSKISRLVL

-310 GASRVYRF
+310 GPNRVYRF
-318 NDIVYEVLSQQ
+318 NDIVYEVLSHQE
-329 DFGDP
+329 FGDP
-334 EENKKIH
+334 RENRKIH
-341 EKLATHFWEKRDY
+341 EKLASHFWEIGDY
-354 RNALEHVFKS
+354 GKALEHVFKS
-364 GNKDKFQLYRDTGIR
+364 DNKDKFQVFLDTSIR

-404 EMLKK
+404 EVMKK

-436 EQSKEFEFLTQLTSM
+436 EQSKELEFLNQLTSM

-464 RSLAMIDR
+464 RSLAMIER
-472 ALITDSPYESI
+472 ALMTDSPYESI

-497 IHYLYDQPEE
+497 IHFLYDQPEE

-517 LLNSGNVLNAPYYI
+517 LLNSGNVINAPYYI

-556 NQASIAGYASIS
+556 NQALIAGYASIS
-568 APLDAYLVLARCQLE
+568 APLDAYMVLARCQLE

-588 KAVETSTVLFEKSSE
+588 KAVETSTVLFEKSTE

-615 TRARINVTKG
+615 TRARINITKG

-633 VKQQRERLATL
+633 VKQQRERLAEL
-644 KSPHELSW
+644 RSPHELSW
-652 LVDITE
+652 LIDITE

-677 MPRIEMV
+677 MPKIEMV

-690 VKFQS
+690 AKFQS
-695 DPKRIPALVEGFP
+695 DPRKIPALVDGFP
-708 ESTPREKVNKF
+708 ENTPRERVNKF
-719 LYQATINIDSE
+719 LYQATINIDHE
-730 NIALGYLNKA
+730 NLALAHLNKA

-767 AAQPTVFRESVVHE
+767 AAQPTVFRESVVQE

-800 TTRELEI
+800 TARELEI
-807 LKHLTTGVPLSA
+807 LKHLTTGIPLSA

>member
-9 PSVDRSRLVPPAI
+9 PSIDRSRLVPPAI
-22 PATSISRKHLF
+22 PASSISRKHLF

-43 TVVAAPVG
+43 TVVAAPAG

-56 LVSQWAQS
+56 LVAQWAQS
-64 VERPTVWFSVNPE
+64 VEHPTVWLSVDPE
-77 DSIQSFFA
+77 DSMQSFFA
-85 HVIESIRIV
+85 HVLESIRIA
-94 FPGFAEEFENEPS
+94 FPGFASDFEKEPS
-107 PNALHNIKKLTK
+107 PNALNNIKKLTT
-119 AVGEIESGFNF
+119 AVGEIKSGFNF
-130 VLNNAASDNPAI
+130 VLNNAATDNPVV
-142 ADFAQ
+142 ADFSQ
-147 ALIDHLPDNI
+147 ALIDHLPDNV

-185 QDLKFSP
+185 QDLKFSVD
-192 EEVSRIAKLNGADID
+192 EVSRIADLNAADID
-207 NEHSRRL
+207 NDQSRRL
-214 LDKCDG
+214 LEKCDG

-227 ITRSIAR
+227 ITRAIAR
-234 GNQSSKFEIES
+234 GNQSTQFEIQL

-253 ALETINSFN
+253 ALETINSLSAEN
-262 PEYKSKISRLVL
+262 KSKISRLVL

-305 MSVSS
+305 VSVSS
-310 GASRVYRF
+310 GPNRMYRF

-329 DFGDP
+329 EFIDP
-334 EENKKIH
+334 KEIRKIH
-341 EKLATHFWEKRDY
+341 EKLASHFWDKGDY
-354 RNALEHVFKS
+354 GKALDHVFKS
-364 GNKDKFQLYRDTGIR
+364 GDQKKFQVYLDTSIR

-390 IKWSEYAGDSSPRG
+390 LKWSEYSGDSTPRG
-404 EMLKK
+404 EVMKK

-436 EQSKEFEFLTQLTSM
+436 EQSKELEFLTQLTSM
-451 AFAHIYFARGEFT
+451 AFTHIYFARGEFT

-472 ALITDSPYESI
+472 ALASNSPYESI

-488 IALLRLKAG
+488 IALLRVKAG
-497 IHYLYDQPEE
+497 IHFLYDQPEE
-507 INECLKKARI
+507 VNECLKRARS
-517 LLNSGNVLNAPYYI
+517 LLGSGNIVNAPYYI
-531 TCITSLSLWCEG
+531 TCITSMSLWCEG
-543 RFFEAAEHASIAI
+543 RFFEAAEHATIAI

-568 APLDAYLVLARCQLE
+568 APLDAYMVLARCQLE

-588 KAVETSTVLFEKSSE
+588 KAVETSTIIFEKSSE

-615 TRARINVTKG
+615 TRARINITKG

-633 VKQQRERLATL
+633 VKQQREKLATL
-644 KSPHELSW
+644 KSHHELSW
-652 LVDITE
+652 IVDMTE

-664 LDDWERAEELLRR
+664 IDDWERAEELLRR
-677 MPRIEMV
+677 MPKIEMV

-690 VKFQS
+690 AKFQS
-695 DPKRIPALVEGFP
+695 DPKKIPALVDAFP
-708 ESTPREKVNKF
+708 ENTPREKVNKF
-719 LYQATINIDSE
+719 LYQATINVESE
-730 NIALGYLNKA
+730 NIALAYLNKA
-740 LEIGAEVGYHEY
+740 LEVGAEVGYHEY

-781 MTERIQAMNSD
+781 MTERIQTMNSD

-800 TTRELEI
+800 TSRELEI
-807 LKHLTTGVPLSA
+807 LKHLTTGIPLSA

-847 HTAVEKAKKLL
+847 HTAVEKAKILL

>member
-1 MSGKEILT
+1 M
-9 PSVDRSRLVPPAI
+9 
-22 PATSISRKHLF
+22 
-33 HLFETDLPGV
+33 
-43 TVVAAPVG
+43 
-51 FGKSS
+51 
-56 LVSQWAQS
+56 
-64 VERPTVWFSVNPE
+64 
-77 DSIQSFFA
+77 
-85 HVIESIRIV
+85 
-94 FPGFAEEFENEPS
+94 
-107 PNALHNIKKLTK
+107 
-119 AVGEIESGFNF
+119 
-130 VLNNAASDNPAI
+130 
-142 ADFAQ
+142 
-147 ALIDHLPDNI
+147 
-157 HLVIIRRVTPTT
+157 
-169 SLARYASLGNL
+169 
-180 SLITS
+180 
-185 QDLKFSP
+185 
-192 EEVSRIAKLNGADID
+192 
-207 NEHSRRL
+207 
-214 LDKCDG
+214 
-220 WPAAVQM
+220 M
-227 ITRSIAR
+227 TRAIAR
-234 GNQSSKFEIES
+234 GNQSSNFEIES

-253 ALETINSFN
+253 ALETINSLN
-262 PEYKSKISRLVL
+262 EENRSKISRLVL

-305 MSVSS
+305 VSVSS
-310 GASRVYRF
+310 GTNRMYRF
-318 NDIVYEVLSQQ
+318 NDIVHEVLSQQ
-329 DFGDP
+329 EYGDP
-334 EENKKIH
+334 QETRKIH
-341 EKLATHFWEKRDY
+341 EKLASHFWDKGDY
-354 RNALEHVFKS
+354 GKAIEHIYKS
-364 GNKDKFQLYRDTGIR
+364 GDKEKFQVYLDTTIR

-390 IKWSEYAGDSSPRG
+390 LKWAEYSGDSTPRG
-404 EMLKK
+404 EMMKR

-436 EQSKEFEFLTQLTSM
+436 EQSKELEFLTQLTSM

-472 ALITDSPYESI
+472 ALLTDSPYESI

-497 IHYLYDQPEE
+497 IHFLYDQPEE
-507 INECLKKARI
+507 INQCLKRAKSF
-517 LLNSGNVLNAPYYI
+517 LNSGNVINAPYYI
-531 TCITSLSLWCEG
+531 TCITSMSLWCEG
-543 RFFEAAEHASIAI
+543 RFFEAAEHATIAI

-568 APLDAYLVLARCQLE
+568 APHDAYMVLARCQLE

-615 TRARINVTKG
+615 TRARINITKG

-652 LVDITE
+652 LIDITE

-690 VKFQS
+690 AKFQS
-695 DPKRIPALVEGFP
+695 DPKKIPALVEAFP
-708 ESTPREKVNKF
+708 ENTPREKVNKF
-719 LYQATINIDSE
+719 LYQATINVESE

-740 LEIGAEVGYHEY
+740 LEVGAEVGYHEY

-800 TTRELEI
+800 TSRELEI
-807 LKHLTTGVPLSA
+807 LKHLTTGIPLSA

-847 HTAVEKAKKLL
+847 HSAVEKAKKLL
-858 LI
+858 II

>member
-1 MSGKEILT
+1 MSSKRIFT

-22 PATSISRKHLF
+22 PGTSISRKHLF

-43 TVVAAPVG
+43 TVVAAPAG

-64 VERPTVWFSVNPE
+64 VERPTVWLSVNPE

-85 HVIESIRIV
+85 HVLESIRIV
-94 FPGFAEEFENEPS
+94 FPGLASQFDMEPRS
-107 PNALHNIKKLTK
+107 NALHNVKKLAK
-119 AVGEIESGFNF
+119 AVGEIQSVFNF
-130 VLNNAASDNPAI
+130 VLDHAASDNPAV

-147 ALIDHLPDNI
+147 AMIDHLPDNV
-157 HLVIIRRVTPTT
+157 HLVIIRRVVPSI

-185 QDLKFSP
+185 QDLKFSS
-192 EEVSRIAKLNGADID
+192 EEVSLIAGLNGADID
-207 NEHSRRL
+207 NDHSRRL
-214 LDKCDG
+214 LKKCDG

-227 ITRSIAR
+227 ITRNIAK
-234 GNQSSKFEIES
+234 GNQSSNFALES
-245 GSSPLAVL
+245 GSNPLAVL
-253 ALETINSFN
+253 ALETINSLN
-262 PEYKSKISRLVL
+262 PENKSKISRLVL

-310 GASRVYRF
+310 GSSRIYRF
-318 NDIVYEVLSQQ
+318 NDIVYEALSQQ
-329 DFGDP
+329 ELGDP

-341 EKLATHFWEKRDY
+341 EKLATHFWDKGDY

-364 GNKDKFQLYRDTGIR
+364 GNKEKTRLYLDTGIR

-390 IKWSEYAGDSSPRG
+390 IKWSNYAGDSSPRG
-404 EMLKK
+404 EVMKRA
-409 TIKVVGHLVNLE
+409 IKVVGHLVNLE

-436 EQSKEFEFLTQLTSM
+436 EQGKELEFLTQLTSM

-472 ALITDSPYESI
+472 ALITDTPYESI

-497 IHYLYDQPEE
+497 IHFLYDQPEE
-507 INECLKKARI
+507 VTECLKQARS
-517 LLNSGNVLNAPYYI
+517 LLNSGNLINAPYYI
-531 TCITSLSLWCEG
+531 TCISSLSLLLEG

-568 APLDAYLVLARCQLE
+568 APLDAYMVLARCQLE
-583 LSQLD
+583 FTQID
-588 KAVETSTVLFEKSSE
+588 KAIETSTLLFEKSSE
-603 SNIWPWALMAEG
+603 LNIWPWALMAEG
-615 TRARINVTKG
+615 KAARIKITMG

-633 VKQQRERLATL
+633 VKKQRDELATL
-644 KSPHELSW
+644 ETSHEMSW
-652 LVDITE
+652 LVDMTE

-664 LDDWERAEELLRR
+664 LDDWDRAEELLSR
-677 MPRIEMV
+677 MPKIEMV

-690 VKFQS
+690 VIFQS
-695 DPKRIPALVEGFP
+695 DPKKIPALVEEFP
-708 ESTPREKVNKF
+708 ENTPREKVNKF
-719 LYQATINIDSE
+719 LYQATINLDSE
-730 NIALGYLNKA
+730 NLALGYLNKA
-740 LEIGAEVGYHEY
+740 LDIGAEVGFHEY
-752 FVRQHRLYPIMVKAA
+752 FVRQHRLYSIMVKAA
-767 AAQPTVFRESVVHE
+767 AAQPTVFRESLVHE
-781 MTERIQAMNSD
+781 MAERIQKMNSN
-792 TGALEEKL
+792 TGGLEKKL
-800 TTRELEI
+800 TKKEMEI
-807 LKHLTTGVPLSA
+807 LKHLTTDVPISA
-819 IAKQLHISQNTMKTH
+819 IATQLHVSQNTMKTH
-834 LRNVYRKLGVDGR
+834 LRNVYAKLGANSR
-847 HTAVEKAKKLL
+847 YTAVEKAKKLL

>member
-1 MSGKEILT
+1 
-9 PSVDRSRLVPPAI
+9 
-22 PATSISRKHLF
+22 
-33 HLFETDLPGV
+33 
-43 TVVAAPVG
+43 
-51 FGKSS
+51 
-56 LVSQWAQS
+56 
-64 VERPTVWFSVNPE
+64 
-77 DSIQSFFA
+77 
-85 HVIESIRIV
+85 
-94 FPGFAEEFENEPS
+94 
-107 PNALHNIKKLTK
+107 
-119 AVGEIESGFNF
+119 
-130 VLNNAASDNPAI
+130 
-142 ADFAQ
+142 
-147 ALIDHLPDNI
+147 
-157 HLVIIRRVTPTT
+157 
-169 SLARYASLGNL
+169 
-180 SLITS
+180 
-185 QDLKFSP
+185 
-192 EEVSRIAKLNGADID
+192 
-207 NEHSRRL
+207 
-214 LDKCDG
+214 
-220 WPAAVQM
+220 M
-227 ITRSIAR
+227 ITRAIAR
-234 GNQSSKFEIES
+234 GNQSSNFEIES

-253 ALETINSFN
+253 ALETINSLN
-262 PEYKSKISRLVL
+262 AENKSKISRLVL

-305 MSVSS
+305 VNVSL
-310 GASRVYRF
+310 GPNRIYRF
-318 NDIVYEVLSQQ
+318 NDIVYEVLSHQE
-329 DFGDP
+329 FIDP
-334 EENKKIH
+334 KETRKIH
-341 EKLATHFWEKRDY
+341 EKLASHFWDKGDY
-354 RNALEHVFKS
+354 GKALEHVYKS
-364 GNKDKFQLYRDTGIR
+364 GDKEKFQVYLDTSIR

-390 IKWSEYAGDSSPRG
+390 LKWAEYSGDSTPRG
-404 EMLKK
+404 EVMKK

-436 EQSKEFEFLTQLTSM
+436 EQSKELEFLTQLTSM

-472 ALITDSPYESI
+472 ALLTDSPYESI

-497 IHYLYDQPEE
+497 IHFLYDQPEE
-507 INECLKKARI
+507 INQCLKRAKS
-517 LLNSGNVLNAPYYI
+517 LLNSGNVINAPYYI
-531 TCITSLSLWCEG
+531 TCITSMSLWCEG

-556 NQASIAGYASIS
+556 NQALIAGYASIS

-588 KAVETSTVLFEKSSE
+588 KAVDTSTLLFEKSSE

-615 TRARINVTKG
+615 TRARINITNG

-633 VKQQRERLATL
+633 VKQQRERVATL

-652 LVDITE
+652 LIDMTE

-690 VKFQS
+690 AKFES
-695 DPKRIPALVEGFP
+695 DPKKIPALVEAFP
-708 ESTPREKVNKF
+708 ENTPREKVNKF
-719 LYQATINIDSE
+719 LYQATINVESE

-740 LEIGAEVGYHEY
+740 LEVGAEVGYHEY

-800 TTRELEI
+800 TSRELEI

-858 LI
+858 II

>member
-1 MSGKEILT
+1 MSPKEVIT
-9 PSVDRSRLVPPAI
+9 PSIDRSRILVPAVPA
-22 PATSISRKHLF
+22 SFISRKHLF
-33 HLFETDLPGV
+33 HLFETGLPGI
-43 TVVAAPVG
+43 TVVAAPAG
-51 FGKSS
+51 YGKSS
-56 LVSQWAQS
+56 LVSQWAQGS
-64 VERPTVWFSVNPE
+64 QLPTVWLNVNAA
-77 DSIQSFFA
+77 DSTQSFFA
-85 HVIESIRIV
+85 HVLAAIRV
-94 FPGFAEEFENEPS
+94 KFPDFGSDFENEPS
-107 PNALHNIKKLTK
+107 ANPFLNVKKLTQAAGDLK
-119 AVGEIESGFNF
+119 EAFNF
-130 VLNNAASDNPAI
+130 VLDNGPA
-142 ADFAQ
+142 DSPEVTTVAQ
-147 ALIDHLPDNI
+147 ALIDFLPNNVHL
-157 HLVIIRRVTPTT
+157 IIVRRVTPTT

-185 QDLKFSP
+185 QDLKFSDA
-192 EEVSRIAKLNGADID
+192 EISKIAEINGLQQLNDDSSKLID
-207 NEHSRRL
+207 RCE
-214 LDKCDG
+214 G

-234 GNQSSKFEIES
+234 GNQNSKFEIES

-253 ALETINSFN
+253 ALETINSLN
-262 PEYKSKISRLVL
+262 AENKSKISRLVL

-290 FSESYINK
+290 FSESFINK

-305 MSVSS
+305 VSVSS
-310 GASRVYRF
+310 GPNRVYRF
-318 NDIVYEVLSQQ
+318 NDIVYEVLSHQE
-329 DFGDP
+329 FGDP
-334 EENKKIH
+334 RENRKIH
-341 EKLATHFWEKRDY
+341 EKLASHFWERGDY
-354 RNALEHVFKS
+354 GKALEHVFKS
-364 GNKDKFQLYRDTGIR
+364 DNEEKFKVYLDTSIR
-379 HMAVIG
+379 YMAVIG

-390 IKWSEYAGDSSPRG
+390 IKWSEYAGDTSPRG
-404 EMLKK
+404 EVMKK

-436 EQSKEFEFLTQLTSM
+436 EQSKELEFLNQLTSM

-464 RSLAMIDR
+464 RSLAMIER
-472 ALITDSPYESI
+472 ALMSDSPFESI

-497 IHYLYDQPEE
+497 IHFLYDQPEE

-517 LLNSGNVLNAPYYI
+517 LLNSGNVINAPYYI

-556 NQASIAGYASIS
+556 NQALIAGYASIS
-568 APLDAYLVLARCQLE
+568 APLDAYMVLARCQLE

-588 KAVETSTVLFEKSSE
+588 KAVETSTVLFEKSTD

-615 TRARINVTKG
+615 TRACINITKG

-633 VKQQRERLATL
+633 VKQQRERLAEL
-644 KSPHELSW
+644 RSPHELSW
-652 LVDITE
+652 LIDITE

-677 MPRIEMV
+677 MPKIEMV

-690 VKFQS
+690 AKFQS
-695 DPKRIPALVEGFP
+695 DPRKIPALVDGFP
-708 ESTPREKVNKF
+708 ENTPRERVNKF
-719 LYQATINIDSE
+719 LYQATINIDHE
-730 NIALGYLNKA
+730 NLALAHLNKA

-767 AAQPTVFRESVVHE
+767 AAQPTVFRESVVQE

-800 TTRELEI
+800 TARELEI
-807 LKHLTTGVPLSA
+807 LKHLTTGIPLSA

>member
-1 MSGKEILT
+1 MSGKEVLT

-22 PATSISRKHLF
+22 PANSISRKHLF

-43 TVVAAPVG
+43 TVVAAPAG

-64 VERPTVWFSVNPE
+64 VERPTVWFSVNPQ
-77 DSIQSFFA
+77 DSMQTFFA
-85 HVIESIRIV
+85 HVLEAIRIV
-94 FPGFAEEFENEPS
+94 FPGFASDFENEPS
-107 PNALHNIKKLTK
+107 PNALHNIKKLTS
-119 AVGEIESGFNF
+119 AVAGIKNGFNF
-130 VLNNAASDNPAI
+130 VLNNAATDNPVV
-142 ADFAQ
+142 ADFSQ
-147 ALIDHLPDNI
+147 ALIDHLPDNV

-185 QDLKFSP
+185 QDLKFSTD
-192 EEVSRIAKLNGADID
+192 EVSRIADLNGADIE
-207 NEHSRRL
+207 NQHSRSL
-214 LDKCDG
+214 LEKCDG

-227 ITRSIAR
+227 MTRAIAR
-234 GNQSSKFEIES
+234 GSQSSQFEIES

-253 ALETINSFN
+253 ALETINSLN
-262 PEYKSKISRLVL
+262 AENKSKISRLVL

-305 MSVSS
+305 VSVSS
-310 GASRVYRF
+310 GTNRIYRF
-318 NDIVYEVLSQQ
+318 NDIVHEVLSQQ
-329 DFGDP
+329 EYGDP
-334 EENKKIH
+334 KETRKIH
-341 EKLATHFWEKRDY
+341 EKLASHFWDKGDY
-354 RNALEHVFKS
+354 GKALEHVYKS
-364 GNKDKFQLYRDTGIR
+364 GDKEKFQVYLDTSIR

-390 IKWSEYAGDSSPRG
+390 LKWAEYSGDSTPHG
-404 EMLKK
+404 EMMKK

-436 EQSKEFEFLTQLTSM
+436 KQSKELEFLTQLTSM
-451 AFAHIYFARGEFT
+451 AYAHIYFARGEFT

-472 ALITDSPYESI
+472 ALLTDSPYESI

-497 IHYLYDQPEE
+497 IHFLYDQLEE
-507 INECLKKARI
+507 INDCLKRARS
-517 LLNSGNVLNAPYYI
+517 LLNSGNVVNAPYYI
-531 TCITSLSLWCEG
+531 TCMTSMSLWCEG

-556 NQASIAGYASIS
+556 NQASIAGYTSIS
-568 APLDAYLVLARCQLE
+568 APLDAYMVLARCQLE

-588 KAVETSTVLFEKSSE
+588 KAVETSTILFEKSSE

-615 TRARINVTKG
+615 TRARINITKG
-625 QIPQMMEI
+625 QVPQMMEI

-652 LVDITE
+652 LIDVTE

-664 LDDWERAEELLRR
+664 LDDWERAEVLLRR
-677 MPRIEMV
+677 MPKIEMV

-695 DPKRIPALVEGFP
+695 DPKKIPALVDAFP

-719 LYQATINIDSE
+719 LYQATINVESE
-730 NIALGYLNKA
+730 HVALGFLNKA
-740 LEIGAEVGYHEY
+740 LEVGAEVGYHEY

-800 TTRELEI
+800 TSRELEI
-807 LKHLTTGVPLSA
+807 LKHLTTGIPLSA

>member
-1 MSGKEILT
+1 MSGKEVLT
-9 PSVDRSRLVPPAI
+9 PPIDRSRLVPPAI

-43 TVVAAPVG
+43 TVVAAPAG

-64 VERPTVWFSVNPE
+64 VERPTVWLSVNPQ
-77 DSIQSFFA
+77 DSMQSFFA
-85 HVIESIRIV
+85 HVLESIRIV
-94 FPGFAEEFENEPS
+94 FPGFASDFEKEPS
-107 PNALHNIKKLTK
+107 PNALHNIKKLTT
-119 AVGEIESGFNF
+119 AVGAIKSGFNF
-130 VLNNAASDNPAI
+130 VLNNGALDNPQVT
-142 ADFAQ
+142 DFSQ
-147 ALIDHLPDNI
+147 ELIDHLPDNV
-157 HLVIIRRVTPTT
+157 HLVIIRRFTPDT

-192 EEVSRIAKLNGADID
+192 EEVSRIADLNGADID
-207 NEHSRRL
+207 NDYSRRL
-214 LDKCDG
+214 LEKCDG

-227 ITRSIAR
+227 ITRAIAR
-234 GNQSSKFEIES
+234 GNQSSNFEIES

-253 ALETINSFN
+253 ALETINSLN
-262 PEYKSKISRLVL
+262 AENRSKISRLVL

-305 MSVSS
+305 VSVSS
-310 GASRVYRF
+310 GTNRIYRF
-318 NDIVYEVLSQQ
+318 NDIVYEVLSHQEYV
-329 DFGDP
+329 DP
-334 EENKKIH
+334 EAKKKLH
-341 EKLATHFWEKRDY
+341 AKLASHFWDRKDY
-354 RNALEHVFKS
+354 GKALEHIFKS
-364 GNKDKFQLYRDTGIR
+364 GDQEKFQVYLDTSIR

-390 IKWSEYAGDSSPRG
+390 LIWSEYSGDSSPRG
-404 EMLKK
+404 EMMKK
-409 TIKVVGHLVNLE
+409 TIRVVGHLVNLE
-421 FARAEALATELEIIS
+421 FERAEALATELEIIS
-436 EQSKEFEFLTQLTSM
+436 EQSKELEFLTQLTSM

-472 ALITDSPYESI
+472 ALITDSPFESI

-497 IHYLYDQPEE
+497 IHFLYDQPDE
-507 INECLKKARI
+507 INECLIKART
-517 LLNSGNVLNAPYYI
+517 LLNSGNVINAPYYI
-531 TCITSLSLWCEG
+531 TCIASLSLWSEG

-556 NQASIAGYASIS
+556 NQASITGYASIS

-603 SNIWPWALMAEG
+603 LNIWPWALMAEG
-615 TRARINVTKG
+615 TAARIKITKG
-625 QIPQMMEI
+625 QVPQMMEI

-644 KSPHELSW
+644 KFAHELSW
-652 LVDITE
+652 LVDMTE

-664 LDDWERAEELLRR
+664 LDDWDRAEELLRR
-677 MPRIEMV
+677 MPKIEMV

-690 VKFQS
+690 VKFEN
-695 DPKRIPALVEGFP
+695 DPKRIPAVVEGFP
-708 ESTPREKVNKF
+708 EKTPRDKVNKF

-730 NIALGYLNKA
+730 NLALGYLNKA
-740 LEIGAEVGYHEY
+740 LDVGAEVGYHEY
-752 FVRQHRLYPIMVKAA
+752 FVRQHRLYSIMVKAA
-767 AAQPTVFRESVVHE
+767 AAQPTVFRESVLNE
-781 MTERIQAMNSD
+781 MTERIQARNSD

-807 LKHLTTGVPLSA
+807 LKHLTTGVPLST

-834 LRNVYRKLGVDGR
+834 LRNVYRKLDVDGR

>member
-1 MSGKEILT
+1 MSGKEVLT
-9 PSVDRSRLVPPAI
+9 PSVDRSRMVPPAI

-43 TVVAAPVG
+43 TVVAAPAG

-64 VERPTVWFSVNPE
+64 VERPTVWLSVNPQ
-77 DSIQSFFA
+77 DSVQSFFA
-85 HVIESIRIV
+85 HVLESIRIV
-94 FPGFAEEFENEPS
+94 FPGFASEFENEPS
-107 PNALHNIKKLTK
+107 PNALHNIKKLTT
-119 AVGEIESGFNF
+119 AVAGIKSGFNF
-130 VLNNAASDNPAI
+130 VLNNGAVDNPEI
-142 ADFAQ
+142 AGFSQ
-147 ALIDHLPDNI
+147 ELIDYLPDNV
-157 HLVIIRRVTPTT
+157 HLVVIRRVTPTT

-192 EEVSRIAKLNGADID
+192 EEVSRIADLNGADID
-207 NEHSRRL
+207 NDHSRRL
-214 LDKCDG
+214 LEKCDG

-227 ITRSIAR
+227 ITRAIAR
-234 GNQSSKFEIES
+234 GNQSSNFEIES

-253 ALETINSFN
+253 ALETINSLN
-262 PEYKSKISRLVL
+262 EENKSKISRLVL

-290 FSESYINK
+290 FSESFINK

-305 MSVSS
+305 VSVSS
-310 GASRVYRF
+310 GPSRIYRF

-329 DFGDP
+329 NFGDP
-334 EENKKIH
+334 EENRKIH
-341 EKLATHFWEKRDY
+341 QRLATHFWDKRDY
-354 RNALEHVFKS
+354 GKALEHVFKA
-364 GNKDKFQLYRDTGIR
+364 GDKEKFQLYLDTGIR

-390 IKWSEYAGDSSPRG
+390 IKWSEYSGDSSPRG
-404 EMLKK
+404 EMMKK

-436 EQSKEFEFLTQLTSM
+436 EQSKELEFLTQLTSM
-451 AFAHIYFARGEFT
+451 VFAHIYFARGEFT
-464 RSLAMIDR
+464 RSLEMIDR

-497 IHYLYDQPEE
+497 INFLYDQPEE
-507 INECLKKARI
+507 INECLKKART
-517 LLNSGNVLNAPYYI
+517 LLNSGNVVNAPYYI

-556 NQASIAGYASIS
+556 NQAAISGYSSIS
-568 APLDAYLVLARCQLE
+568 APFDAYMVLARCQLE
-583 LSQLD
+583 LSQID
-588 KAVETSTVLFEKSSE
+588 KAIETSTLLFEKSSD
-603 SNIWPWALMAEG
+603 SNIWPWALLAEG
-615 TRARINVTKG
+615 TRARINITKG

-633 VKQQRERLATL
+633 VKQQRERLANL
-644 KSPHELSW
+644 KGTHELSW

-690 VKFQS
+690 VMFQS

-730 NIALGYLNKA
+730 NLALGYLNKA
-740 LEIGAEVGYHEY
+740 LDIGAEVGYHEY

-781 MTERIQAMNSD
+781 MTERIKAMNSD

-807 LKHLTTGVPLSA
+807 LKHLTTGVPLST

-834 LRNVYRKLGVDGR
+834 LRNVYRKLDVDGR

>member
-9 PSVDRSRLVPPAI
+9 PAIDRSRLVPPAV

-43 TVVAAPVG
+43 TVVAAPAG

-64 VERPTVWFSVNPE
+64 VERPTVWLTVDPQ
-77 DSIQSFFA
+77 DSMQSFFA
-85 HVIESIRIV
+85 HVLESIRIV
-94 FPGFAEEFENEPS
+94 FPGFATDFENEPS
-107 PNALHNIKKLTK
+107 PNALHNIKKLTS
-119 AVGEIESGFNF
+119 AVATIKSGFNF
-130 VLNNAASDNPAI
+130 VLNNGAIDNPEI
-142 ADFAQ
+142 ADFSQ
-147 ALIDHLPDNI
+147 DLIDLLPDNI
-157 HLVIIRRVTPTT
+157 HLVVIRRVTPTT

-192 EEVSRIAKLNGADID
+192 EEVSRIADLNGAEID
-207 NEHSRRL
+207 NDYARKL

-234 GNQSSKFEIES
+234 GSKSSSFEIES
-245 GSSPLAVL
+245 TSSPLAVL
-253 ALETINSFN
+253 ALETINSLN
-262 PEYKSKISRLVL
+262 AENKSKISKLVL

-310 GASRVYRF
+310 GINRIYRF

-334 EENKKIH
+334 EEKRKIH
-341 EKLATHFWEKRDY
+341 EKLATHFWEKRDFGK
-354 RNALEHVFKS
+354 ALEHVFKS
-364 GNKDKFQLYRDTGIR
+364 GDKEKFQVYLDTSVR

-390 IKWSEYAGDSSPRG
+390 IKWSEYSGDSSPSG
-404 EMLKK
+404 EVMKK

-436 EQSKEFEFLTQLTSM
+436 EQSKELEFLTQLTSM

-472 ALITDSPYESI
+472 ALTTDTPYESI

-497 IHYLYDQPEE
+497 IHFLYDQPEE
-507 INECLKKARI
+507 IYECLKKARS
-517 LLNSGNVLNAPYYI
+517 LLNSGNVINAPYYI
-531 TCITSLSLWCEG
+531 TCITSLSLWSEG

-556 NQASIAGYASIS
+556 NQASMVGYATIS
-568 APLDAYLVLARCQLE
+568 APLDAYMVLARCQLE

-588 KAVETSTVLFEKSSE
+588 KAVETTTLLFEKASD

-625 QIPQMMEI
+625 QIPQMMDI
-633 VKQQRERLATL
+633 VKQQRERLAAL

-652 LVDITE
+652 LVDMTE

-664 LDDWERAEELLRR
+664 LDDWVRAEELLRR
-677 MPRIEMV
+677 MPKIEMV

-690 VKFQS
+690 VRFEH
-695 DPKRIPALVEGFP
+695 DPKKIPAIVEAFP
-708 ESTPREKVNKF
+708 ENTAREKVNKY

-730 NIALGYLNKA
+730 NVALGYLNKA
-740 LEIGAEVGYHEY
+740 LEVGAEVGYHEY

-767 AAQPTVFRESVVHE
+767 AAQPTSFRESVVNE
-781 MTERIQAMNSD
+781 MTARIQARNSN

-807 LKHLTTGVPLSA
+807 LKHLTTGIPLSA

-847 HTAVEKAKKLL
+847 HSAVEKAKKLL